1 MGWIDLSQQ
10 RDSLRA
16 VVKKLTLPF
25 SFQKM
30 LEISS
35 VPEEL

>member
-10 RDSLRA
+10 RDRLRA
-16 VVKKLTLPF
+16 NVKKLILPF

-35 VPEEL
+35 VAVEL